1 MLIIPN
7 KIRALQCSRIRRL
20 YNNSFHEWTL
30 IPHYVTEKSFAAH
43 LNFVQIYSL
52 KVSKPSFSYLSIKKL
67 FCTEKKHLAMMNEIP
82 SCILCWY
89 LWFGANIRVDKT
101 SIQFSRFSEKLIS
114 QLFNGKSS
122 IKKWHEFK
130 REYGLHGNSFFE
142 CVQLIFQKNRNLL
155 S

>member
-1 MLIIPN
+1 MDVDSALRDW
-7 KIRALQCSRIRRL
+7 KIFCSPFKFRSNL
-20 YNNSFHEWTL
+20 LF
-30 IPHYVTEKSFAAH
+30 K
-43 LNFVQIYSL
+43 
-52 KVSKPSFSYLSIKKL
+52 SIKTKFFL
-67 FCTEKKHLAMMNEIP
+67 SFYQEAVLYWKKHLAMMNEIP
-82 SCILCWY
+82 SCILSRY